1 MQDSAPKARSWTLI
15 CGAFAAVYGVLVA
28 FAVWGIFPTER
39 QIDADT
45 VASALVALQ
54 QSNDKYTSIAPESL
68 RRRLYRGLS
77 DEEVIGRIRE
87 YAATE
92 EQRVRLQGGSLLAQ
106 GKDDTRGIYIGPL
119 GKDEA
124 AGMEGMRPQIAVVM
138 EELDKQRT
146 ERIAGLP
153 GRRKAAIAWGV
164 VAWVIPVIALFF
176 FAPRMSGF
184 GRKRLRRI

>member
-15 CGAFAAVYGVLVA
+15 CGAIAVVYGVLVA
-28 FAVWGIFPTER
+28 FAVWGIFPTAR
-39 QIDADT
+39 QVDADT

-92 EQRVRLQGGSLLAQ
+92 EQRVRLQGGSLFAQ
-106 GKDDTRGIYIGPL
+106 

-124 AGMEGMRPQIAVVM
+124 AEMEGMRPQIAVVM

-176 FAPRMSGF
+176 FAPRMTGF